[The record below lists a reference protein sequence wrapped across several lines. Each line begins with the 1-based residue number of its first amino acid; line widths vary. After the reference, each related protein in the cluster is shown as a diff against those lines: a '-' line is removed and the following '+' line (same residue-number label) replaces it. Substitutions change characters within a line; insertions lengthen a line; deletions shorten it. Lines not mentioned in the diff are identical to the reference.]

1 MKSNETMIPLQ
12 ARHRTRVFRVS
23 NAVLLASGL
32 ASGLIVGAW
41 VLGTTAHAEGASAD
55 SAGHRSV
62 GEFVDDA
69 AITAR
74 VKSGLVSNDGLSAL
88 AIEVETHEGVVQL
101 SGFVDTP
108 DQIDTADEIA
118 ERQEGV
124 REVRNDLILKQDT
137 E

>member
-1 MKSNETMIPLQ
+1 M
-12 ARHRTRVFRVS
+12 
-23 NAVLLASGL
+23 
-32 ASGLIVGAW
+32 
-41 VLGTTAHAEGASAD
+41 
-55 SAGHRSV
+55 
-62 GEFVDDA
+62 DDA

-101 SGFVDTP
+101 SGFVDTQ
-108 DQIDTADEIA
+108 DQIDTADGIA